1 MQNLKLTDLIDIS
14 ILQKFQDAFS
24 KFVQMSS
31 LTADENGVA
40 ITEGSNFT
48 RFCNDLTRKSELGCK
63 NCEECD
69 KLGGINALKNGKPTV
84 YRCHAGLIDFAAPI
98 IVDDCILGSFMGGQV
113 CTKPIDEDFIRRK
126 AVEYGIDEEAYI
138 SAARDVKLKDEDEVQ
153 RAAQFLTELA
163 EIISEMAYENYKAL
177 KNSRK
182 LEKAACSQAAFIIE
196 MNSDLQKN
204 IKSWLLMASHAAE
217 SGDMQV
223 MKEALE
229 TLMTQAP
236 KFLASIEDTV
246 EYAKMTDGGFELDEE
261 EYNVRKLFGELT
273 QKASVEYKGETTLQ
287 IDSSVPEVLFGDAG
301 RIRQAVVK
309 LLRSSYA
316 LASDGKLSIRVSCSD
331 CGYAVVPEIRVSN
344 TGGTLT
350 SEKVSDVN
358 ETLESKHQYLNS
370 ESWENIGLTVTG
382 RIIRQMHG
390 TISAEKNESSGFDFV
405 VKVPQLNISCK

>member
-1 MQNLKLTDLIDIS
+1 MQNLKLTDLIDIG
-14 ILQKFQDAFS
+14 ILQKLQDAFS

-84 YRCHAGLIDFAAPI
+84 YHCHAGLIDFAAPI

-113 CTKPIDEDFIRRK
+113 CTKPIDEDFIRQK
-126 AVEYGIDEEAYI
+126 AVEYGIDEEAYLT
-138 SAARDVKLKDEDEVQ
+138 AARDIKLKDEADVQ

-163 EIISEMAYENYKAL
+163 EIISEMAYSNYKAL

-182 LEKAACSQAAFIIE
+182 LEKAACSQASFIIE
-196 MNSDLQKN
+196 MNSDLQTN
-204 IKSWLLMASHAAE
+204 IKSWLLMASRAVE
-217 SGDMQV
+217 SGDPAA

-229 TLMTQAP
+229 SLMTQAP

-246 EYAKMTDGGFELDEE
+246 EYAKMTDGEFELNEE
-261 EYNVRKLFGELT
+261 EYSVRKLFGELA
-273 QKASVEYKGETTLQ
+273 QKANAERKGATTLF
-287 IDSSVPEVLFGDAG
+287 IDDNVPELLFGDAG
-301 RIRQAVVK
+301 RIRQAVIK
-309 LLRSSYA
+309 LLRNSYA
-316 LASDGKLSIRVSCSD
+316 LAPDGKLSIRISCSD
-331 CGYAVVPEIRVSN
+331 CGYAVVPEIRVIN

-358 ETLESKHQYLNS
+358 ESLEYKHQYLNS
-370 ESWENIGLTVTG
+370 DSWENIGLTVTG

-390 TISAEKNESSGFDFV
+390 TISAEKNEGSGFEFV
-405 VKVPQLNISCK
+405 VKVPQLNISCE